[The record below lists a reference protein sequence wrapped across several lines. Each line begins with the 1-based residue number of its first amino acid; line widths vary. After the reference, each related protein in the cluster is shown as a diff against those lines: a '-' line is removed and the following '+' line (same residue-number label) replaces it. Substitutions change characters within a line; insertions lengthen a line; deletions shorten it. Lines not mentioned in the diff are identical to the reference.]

1 MVHGHGHG
9 HDHGHG
15 RGHRLMAV
23 AIACGTLAFTH
34 INSASPFWVES
45 IAYPSIVFVCLT
57 VIAMTL
63 IQRFRKRI
71 KATHDER
78 WARRQERQQD

>member
-1 MVHGHGHG
+1 
-9 HDHGHG
+9 
-15 RGHRLMAV
+15 
-23 AIACGTLAFTH
+23 
-34 INSASPFWVES
+34 
-45 IAYPSIVFVCLT
+45 
-57 VIAMTL
+57 MTL